1 MNFGKWLSPTQLTS
15 VLGMSEIVEVVGREV
30 LDSRGNPTV
39 EVEVVLDSGATGRA
53 IVPSG
58 ASTGEYE
65 AVELRDGGSRYL
77 GKGVLRAVENVNNII
92 AQVVLGMDA
101 TNQRSLDNALIE
113 LDGTENKSRL
123 GANAM
128 LGVSLSVAHAAASEL
143 ELPLYR
149 AIGGPHAHVLPVP
162 MMNVING
169 GAHADNNVDLQ
180 EFMIMPVGARNFR
193 EALRWGV
200 ETYHTLKK
208 VLADRGLST
217 AVGDEGGF
225 APNLSSNEDAVA
237 ILVEAIEKAGY
248 APGKDI
254 AIALD
259 PAMSELYRDGAY
271 HLTGEGK
278 VLSAPQMVEWWTS
291 LVDRYPIVS
300 IEDGMA
306 ENDWSGWA
314 QMTAA
319 LGSRIQLVG
328 DDLFVTNTR
337 RLQMGIDQSVA
348 NSVLIKV
355 NQIGTL
361 SETLDTVDLAT
372 RHSYTSVMSHRSGET
387 EDSTIADLAVATNC
401 GQIKTGAP
409 ARSDRVAKYNQLLRI
424 EEMLGDTA
432 RFRGRSA
439 LAPLK

>member
-1 MNFGKWLSPTQLTS
+1 
-15 VLGMSEIVEVVGREV
+15 
-30 LDSRGNPTV
+30 
-39 EVEVVLDSGATGRA
+39 
-53 IVPSG
+53 
-58 ASTGEYE
+58 
-65 AVELRDGGSRYL
+65 
-77 GKGVLRAVENVNNII
+77 
-92 AQVVLGMDA
+92 
-101 TNQRSLDNALIE
+101 
-113 LDGTENKSRL
+113 
-123 GANAM
+123 
-128 LGVSLSVAHAAASEL
+128 
-143 ELPLYR
+143 
-149 AIGGPHAHVLPVP
+149 
-162 MMNVING
+162 
-169 GAHADNNVDLQ
+169 
-180 EFMIMPVGARNFR
+180 MPVGAPSFR
-193 EALRWGV
+193 EAVRWGV

-225 APNLSSNEDAVA
+225 APNLSSNEAAVV

-248 APGKDI
+248 TPGTDI

-278 VLSAPQMVEWWTS
+278 ILSAPQMVEWWAS

-306 ENDWSGWA
+306 ENDWAGWA
-314 QMTAA
+314 QLTAA

-361 SETLDTVDLAT
+361 SETLDTVELAT

-432 RFRGRSA
+432 RFRGHNA

>member
-1 MNFGKWLSPTQLTS
+1 
-15 VLGMSEIVEVVGREV
+15 MSEIVEIVGREV

-77 GKGVLRAVENVNNII
+77 GKGVLRAVENVNKLVS
-92 AQVVLGMDA
+92 QVVIGMDA
-101 TNQRSLDNALIE
+101 TNQRALDNALIE

-128 LGVSLSVAHAAASEL
+128 LGVSLAVAHAAASEL

-180 EFMIMPVGARNFR
+180 EFMILPVGAPSFR
-193 EALRWGV
+193 EAVRWGV
-200 ETYHTLKK
+200 EKYHTLKK

-225 APNLSSNEDAVA
+225 APNLSSNEAAVV

-248 APGKDI
+248 TPGTDI

-271 HLTGEGK
+271 HLSGEGK
-278 VLSAPQMVEWWTS
+278 ILSAPQMVEWWAS

-306 ENDWSGWA
+306 ENDWAGWA
-314 QMTAA
+314 QLTAA

-361 SETLDTVDLAT
+361 SETLDTVELAT

-432 RFRGRSA
+432 RFRGHNA